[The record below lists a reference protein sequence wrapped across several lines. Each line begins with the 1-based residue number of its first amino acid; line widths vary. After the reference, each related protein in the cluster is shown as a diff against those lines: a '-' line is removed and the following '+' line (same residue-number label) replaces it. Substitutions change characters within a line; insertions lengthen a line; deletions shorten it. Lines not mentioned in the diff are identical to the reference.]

1 MIILGVLL
9 IYISFWKL
17 VKEKAVTT
25 AFVVTNQIID
35 DNVSLQIIFL
45 INTKEIPIKSPVFI
59 P

>member
-45 INTKEIPIKSPVFI
+45 INTKEILIKSPFFI

>member
-1 MIILGVLL
+1 MITLGVLL
-9 IYISFWKL
+9 RYNSFWKL

-35 DNVSLQIIFL
+35 DNVSLQIILL
-45 INTKEIPIKSPVFI
+45 INTKEILIKLPFFI

>member
-1 MIILGVLL
+1 MIILEDLL
-9 IYISFWKL
+9 RYNASWKL

-35 DNVSLQIIFL
+35 DNVSLQIICL
-45 INTKEIPIKSPVFI
+45 LNTKEILIKSPFFI